1 MSDKQRKPLRVKLL
15 LPKNTECSNPVAPT
29 AGPCPNSQV
38 QRSRI
43 LALLDEMEEEEES
56 SEADVL
62 SPEGSDEEKDLTDN
76 NSLPKSIKGAGTNE
90 LLSF

>member
-1 MSDKQRKPLRVKLL
+1 MITYSIIS
-15 LPKNTECSNPVAPT
+15 T
-29 AGPCPNSQV
+29 
-38 QRSRI
+38 
-43 LALLDEMEEEEES
+43 EES

-76 NSLPKSIKGAGTNE
+76 NSLPKSIKGAGTNK